1 LVFFD
6 DFDKNDKNNQWN
18 KKKFRT
24 TKCDSYIFFHQIPLL
39 RLLLSVVVG
48 MHHWEMNVAH
58 ADDSSENVPRQQ
70 YDSNT
75 WHYCC
80 DRTISECY
88 PLNVVCR
95 KKYFVDG
102 SLSPRHLYVI
112 FCSLQNPA
120 KHTYEIWHC
129 YKRFLVGFFIIH
141 IIIIYVLEQSLRRL
155 TIYVVVV
162 VVVVT

>member
-1 LVFFD
+1 MWFLFL
-6 DFDKNDKNNQWN
+6 
-18 KKKFRT
+18 
-24 TKCDSYIFFHQIPLL
+24 PLNSVAAIIVVRCCWL
-39 RLLLSVVVG
+39 CITERL
-48 MHHWEMNVAH
+48 NVDH

-102 SLSPRHLYVI
+102 CLSLRGVPHLYVI

-120 KHTYEIWHC
+120 KHTYEILWHC
-129 YKRFLVGFFIIH
+129 YKRFLAGFFLIH
-141 IIIIYVLEQSLRRL
+141 IIIIIYVLEQSLCRL

-162 VVVVT
+162 VVVT